1 MKRKLISYDAL
12 KKMEE
17 ASISKIQEQLVN
29 AEEVLANV
37 LEAEQLELVFFNES
51 EAVYKTLDQD
61 YVRASYKLD
70 ESGLSLENVEELV
83 VDEDSEKNE
92 SKKLISSL
100 VDDLIE
106 NKEEEAGAKLAE
118 YLNLPS
124 VKRSITEGYKVKI
137 SNPRGRRSKLKN
149 KRQPRSLVRKRI
161 INMMKTKRKR
171 KGMKSAFKTLTAP
184 AKRKL
189 KGMSNPRARTYVVKT
204 MKEWNTLTENVLGY
218 VNHKEMGPFYKECI
232 VDHDDKGNVV
242 AVKIPS
248 DLKKNEGKILSFDW
262 KTMDTEVKV
271 LRNKAKKL
279 CENEKFARHIV
290 EIKKQNNVS
299 NNNGLETALENV
311 VASFPEALY
320 LTQSEMAET
329 VKSALEMAGA
339 RNYDDNTCEF
349 ISEAI
354 LRTAFDAYAD
364 RVSKIVNLTG
374 VKLES
379 EDKYV
384 EFKDVANKLYNYV
397 DASEAGEL
405 KVFSD
410 LYEALDSLK
419 SLAESLGEKEI
430 VGEVTQLMQ
439 ECIYVVNK
447 EQEPDVQLAEFVA
460 NYLRDIYESN
470 LGSMDWEVMEPNVSA
485 TGDHPMVHSHA
496 KKSYSPAADA
506 EDSSVVDAG
515 KSPVS
520 DGKTIK
526 NDLDDELMNNAWGN
540 VGGEDTYPSLSNP
553 YVPGSMEFTMKGDKG
568 VDKDSDDLGTHQGKD
583 TWPNLNNPLAK

>member
-29 AEEVLANV
+29 AEEILANV
-37 LEAEQLELVFFNES
+37 LETEQLELVFFNES
-51 EAVYKTLDQD
+51 EAVYKTLDQN
-61 YVRASYKLD
+61 YVRANYKLKD
-70 ESGLSLENVEELV
+70 SGLSLENVEELV
-83 VDEDSEKNE
+83 IDEDSEKNE

-100 VDDLIE
+100 IDDLIE

-118 YLNLPS
+118 YLNLPG
-124 VKRSITEGYKVKI
+124 VKRNINEGGYKMKI
-137 SNPRGRRSKLKN
+137 ANPHGKRSPLRNRHQK
-149 KRQPRSLVRKRI
+149 PSDVRKRI
-161 INMMKTKRKR
+161 LAGLKTKKKR
-171 KGMKSAFKTLTAP
+171 RGSSFWKALRAP
-184 AKRKL
+184 AQHRL
-189 KGMSNPRARTYVVKT
+189 KGVSGRNPRLYVVKT
-204 MKEWNTLTENVLGY
+204 MKEWIALTENVLGY
-218 VNHKEMGPFYKECI
+218 VNHKEMGPFYKECA
-232 VDHDDKGNVV
+232 VSHDDNGNVV
-242 AVKIPS
+242 SINIPS
-248 DLKKNEGKILSFDW
+248 ELKKNESKILSFDW

-279 CENEKFARHIV
+279 NESEKFAKHVV

-311 VASFPEALY
+311 VASFPEVLY

-329 VKSALEMAGA
+329 VKNALEMTGA

-364 RVSKIVNLTG
+364 RVSKIVSLTG
-374 VKLES
+374 IKLEG

-384 EFKDVANKLYNYV
+384 EFKDVANKLFNYS

-419 SLAESLGEKEI
+419 TLAESLGDKEI
-430 VGEVTQLMQ
+430 ASEATQLMQ
-439 ECIYVVNK
+439 ECIYVVNGD
-447 EQEPDVQLAEFVA
+447 QEPDVQLAEFVA
-460 NYLRDIYESN
+460 NYLKNIYESN
-470 LGSMDWEVMEPNVSA
+470 LGSMDWETMEPNVSS
-485 TGDHPMVHSHA
+485 TGDHPMVRANA
-496 KKSYSPAADA
+496 KKSYSPASDA
-506 EDSSVVDAG
+506 EDNSVVNAG

-526 NDLDDELMNNAWGN
+526 NDLDDELMNGAWGN
-540 VGGEDTYPSLSNP
+540 IGGDNTYPSLSNP
-553 YVPGSMEFTMKGDKG
+553 YVPNSMEFTMKGDKG
-568 VDKDSDDLGTHQGKD
+568 VDKDDEDLGTNQGKD
-583 TWPNLNNPLAK
+583 TWPNLRNPLAK